1 MVKYGF
7 AILDFEVTLNIEF
20 LDDITKGRYQ
30 LKKRNIHL
38 CILDIRIVKY
48 AMKIMYS
55 LLIQVHK
62 F

>member
-7 AILDFEVTLNIEF
+7 AFLDFEVTLNIEF
-20 LDDITKGRYQ
+20 LDHITKGRYQ
-30 LKKRNIHL
+30 LKRINIHL
-38 CILDIRIVKY
+38 CILVIRIVKY

-55 LLIQVHK
+55 LLKQAHT

>member
-1 MVKYGF
+1 VVKYGF
-7 AILDFEVTLNIEF
+7 VILDFEITLNIEF
-20 LDDITKGRYQ
+20 LDDITKGKYQ

-38 CILDIRIVKY
+38 CTLVIRIVKY

-55 LLIQVHK
+55 LLTQAHT